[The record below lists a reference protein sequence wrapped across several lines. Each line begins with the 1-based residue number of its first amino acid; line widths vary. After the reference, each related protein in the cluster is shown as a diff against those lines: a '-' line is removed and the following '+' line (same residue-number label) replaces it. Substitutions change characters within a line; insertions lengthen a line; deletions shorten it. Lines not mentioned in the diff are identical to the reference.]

1 MGWGPAGLLWLELAV
16 SVVKFLID
24 REFRNDDRLIRAR
37 SAHRAYWRRM
47 SRLGVLVDGG
57 EWDGGR
63 GEMLVVK
70 VEDRAALQRVLGR
83 DPYVQERLV
92 VEVRIRA
99 LGDLVGA
106 EEGALAPGREAA
118 ASTDGLSAHEW
129 RVARLMLAGLTNRQ
143 IADRFTVSPRAVEQ
157 HITRIYQKLSISR
170 RAQLAMALN
179 ALQPQ
184 AGSLAAVG

>member
-1 MGWGPAGLLWLELAV
+1 MGWGPAGLPWLELAV

-70 VEDRAALQRVLGR
+70 VADRAALQRVLGR

-92 VEVRIRA
+92 VEARIRA
-99 LGDLVGA
+99 LGDLVGGEPA
-106 EEGALAPGREAA
+106 AA
-118 ASTDGLSAHEW
+118 ASAAPEGGTAAPDGLSAHEW

-143 IADRFTVSPRAVEQ
+143 IAERFTVSPRAVEQ
-157 HITRIYQKLSISR
+157 HITRIYQKLSITR
-170 RAQLAMALN
+170 RAQLAVALGPLGRV
-179 ALQPQ
+179 A
-184 AGSLAAVG
+184 